1 MRYIIITVPHAAC
14 YSQQA
19 AEYRICDRRAYAAAM
34 HIYNKLNTLLDK
46 TQVDVVM
53 FPNLNVLRSTCD
65 TNRPTACVYRTI
77 KDEVAAFVNEKGADS
92 VVMNLDVHSYP
103 TENDKPLDFYAL
115 LLDNSEAV
123 KQSNRQL
130 LFSFFRMHKGTPLVA
145 YQGSQLNYFLT
156 YFAQLGKVSILVEF
170 NENSGEY
177 PDSKL
182 AADAALWALF
192 VKTMTTHLTKAK

>member
-14 YSQQA
+14 YSQEA

-34 HIYNKLNTLLDK
+34 HIYNKLDTLLDK
-46 TQVDVVM
+46 TQVEVVM

-65 TNRPTACVYRTI
+65 SNRPAPCIHRTI
-77 KDEVAAFVNEKGADS
+77 KDEVAAFVNEKGTDS
-92 VVMNLDVHSYP
+92 IVMNLDVHSYP
-103 TENDKPLDFYAL
+103 SEKYKPLDFYAL
-115 LLDNSEAV
+115 LLENSKALE
-123 KQSNRQL
+123 KNNRQL

-156 YFAQLGKVSILVEF
+156 YFSQLGKVSILVEF

-177 PDSKL
+177 ADDQL
-182 AADAALWALF
+182 AADATLWALF
-192 VKTMTTHLTKAK
+192 VKTMTTHLTKS